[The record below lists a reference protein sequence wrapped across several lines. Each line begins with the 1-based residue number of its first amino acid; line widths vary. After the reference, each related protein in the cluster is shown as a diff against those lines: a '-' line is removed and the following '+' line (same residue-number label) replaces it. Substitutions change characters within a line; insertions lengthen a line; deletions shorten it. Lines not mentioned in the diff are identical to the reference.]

1 MHITAFIIF
10 LSKGYGEGTR
20 FTVCQ
25 KQMNQNEIKKT
36 SIKKWIWFIG
46 IILLIYLASKLLD
59 IDAGYFFKRADHLT
73 DIVSKMFPPEWDY
86 ISKIIEP
93 VISTLQMS
101 VAGTVMGS
109 FFALLFAPLCANVVG
124 FPVWI
129 RGILKLIIQ
138 VMRSFPALILALS
151 ATFVFGLGTFA
162 GTAAL
167 TVYTFAIMTRL
178 TYEDAE
184 SMGQRTYMAI
194 RNMGVGRYK
203 AFMRGIL
210 PDILPS
216 YLTNALY
223 MLESNVRQ
231 SAILGYV
238 GAGGIGLMI
247 NEKVSWREYGK
258 VGMILILLYVVVC
271 AIEGLSQFLTEV
283 VRNEKKLP
291 KNGKKLIVI
300 VLTVIFLY
308 CIIMQSPPD
317 FSHTSLTVIK
327 NMLMGFV
334 CPDFSFITDMS
345 TSGLL
350 YLLLET
356 VCISFLGTLLGAV
369 ISIPLSLLNTSKLM
383 PRPISLIFRLAVM
396 AVRAVPFVIYG
407 IIFVR
412 VTGQGAFT
420 GVLTMTVCSIGL
432 LTKRFTQSIDALDLR
447 SYNALRSMG
456 ITSFKRIRYCLLP
469 QLGPQFASVIL
480 YRFDVNIREASVLGL
495 VGAGGIGTPLIFAMN
510 HYDWATAGAISWGLI
525 MIVWVIDFC
534 SVRLRSRLQ

>member
-1 MHITAFIIF
+1 MD
-10 LSKGYGEGTR
+10 
-20 FTVCQ
+20 
-25 KQMNQNEIKKT
+25 QNKIPKT
-36 SIKKWIWFIG
+36 SIKKWIWFAG
-46 IILLIYLASKLLD
+46 ILLLVCLASKLLD

-73 DIVSKMFPPEWDY
+73 DIVGKMFPPEWDF
-86 ISKIIEP
+86 IFKIIEP

-101 VAGTVMGS
+101 VTGTVMGS
-109 FFALLFAPLCANVVG
+109 FFALICAPLCANIVG
-124 FPVWI
+124 FPAGI
-129 RGILKLIIQ
+129 RGLFKLIIQ
-138 VMRSFPALILALS
+138 ILRSFPALILALS

-167 TVYTFAIMTRL
+167 TLYTFAIMTRL

-184 SMGQRTYMAI
+184 SMGRRTYMAI

-216 YLTNALY
+216 YLANALY

-238 GAGGIGLMI
+238 GAGGIGLLI

-258 VGMILILLYVVVC
+258 VGMILVVLYIVVC
-271 AIEGLSQFLTEV
+271 VIEGLSQFLTAIV
-283 VRNEKKLP
+283 KNEKEMSRT
-291 KNGKKLIVI
+291 GKKMIAVI
-300 VLTVIFLY
+300 LAAAFLY

-317 FSHTSLTVIK
+317 FSHTSWTVIK
-327 NMLMGFV
+327 NMMLGFV
-334 CPDFSFITDMS
+334 HPDFAFITDMS
-345 TSGLL
+345 RSGLL

-369 ISIPLSLLNTSKLM
+369 ISLPLSLLNTSKLM
-383 PRPISLIFRLAVM
+383 PRPISIVFRFIVM

-420 GVLTMTVCSIGL
+420 GVLTMMVCSIGL
-432 LTKRFTQSIDALDLR
+432 LTKRFTQSVDALDLR
-447 SYNALRSMG
+447 SYNALKSMG
-456 ITSFKRIRYCLLP
+456 ITSFKRIRYSLLP
-469 QLGPQFASVIL
+469 QLGPQFASAAL

-525 MIVWVIDFC
+525 IIVWIIDFC